1 MFEPNR
7 LARLPKSHTDY
18 SAYYEMLVAGRWEN
32 YKWSEFKKLSGQD
45 KAEIIMAYRAS
56 NLLEAIIS
64 EEQAEDSAKAS
75 SK

>member
-1 MFEPNR
+1 M
-7 LARLPKSHTDY
+7 
-18 SAYYEMLVAGRWEN
+18 MLAGRWAN
-32 YKWSEFKKLSGQD
+32 YKWTEFKKISGQD

-75 SK
+75 SSK